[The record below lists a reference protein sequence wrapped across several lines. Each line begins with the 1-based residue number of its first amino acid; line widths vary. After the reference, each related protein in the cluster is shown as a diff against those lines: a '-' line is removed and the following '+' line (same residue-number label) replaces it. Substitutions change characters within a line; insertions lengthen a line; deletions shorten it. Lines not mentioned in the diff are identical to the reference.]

1 MASPEEP
8 HKKAATEL
16 PQVHVVQELL
26 PSVHDL
32 LLLKEKMTANRV
44 PFSQNVVPQPLQN
57 TARIV
62 VDESGEKEKVNGFED
77 EKNGGR
83 KDVLDESRKDRKG
96 KKKKKKKLSSQ
107 STPPPE
113 QAPSPASSWLP
124 ETEGPW
130 NNPSHGGLNTKE
142 KSHGNGSSPGEVLKP
157 SPTRLEEVLHD
168 TSTPLHLPS
177 QAQSPP
183 LIASPSLPSPT
194 KHASTTNPTTTSP
207 IATNNLPLIRPQ
219 PSVEEQTFPV
229 SPTMG
234 RSKSF
239 PRALQLN
246 TQTSPPSPAPRSQVS
261 QQRGRDTMS
270 PRKSSMSKT
279 PQSSVGG
286 SSAHT
291 LSPKT
296 TNPTARSNKQNRRDS
311 NPPTPTHTPTTTHLL
326 KSAASIPSASFPP
339 LPLQTYFSLTL
350 ASPTSHAPP
359 STFHSPQKPGP
370 TQSNTHNLPQ
380 HHPDDSS
387 AIAFERIT
395 NFLILPGKL
404 EGVLW
409 FGMLACLDSWLYMFT
424 ILPLRFVRALGV
436 LCAFWW
442 GGIKRS
448 LSWGSKTSKPRRRS
462 GSTGKSESDGKKDIT
477 PINTKIK
484 REKRVSDLQPSH
496 KADILRGLVV
506 FTSCWILMRFDASR
520 MYHSIRG
527 QSGVKLYVIYNML
540 EVWTPFGTSIIRNV
554 KNFTTA
560 QFVGKAQ
567 LIHVASIRSVTGCAL
582 RWGRIYLNVS
592 FPRKRWKEAQMD
604 VVKF

>member
-16 PQVHVVQELL
+16 PQVHVVKELL

-130 NNPSHGGLNTKE
+130 NNPSHRGLNTKE

-207 IATNNLPLIRPQ
+207 IATKNLPLIRPQ
-219 PSVEEQTFPV
+219 PSVEEQTLPV

-246 TQTSPPSPAPRSQVS
+246 TQTSPPSPAPPRSQVS

-270 PRKSSMSKT
+270 PRKSSMSKA
-279 PQSSVGG
+279 PQSSVDG
-286 SSAHT
+286 SSART

-311 NPPTPTHTPTTTHLL
+311 NPPTATHTPTTTHLL

-404 EGVLW
+404 EGALW

-540 EVWTPFGTSIIRNV
+540 EVWTPVWHFHYS
-554 KNFTTA
+554 K
-560 QFVGKAQ
+560 
-567 LIHVASIRSVTGCAL
+567 
-582 RWGRIYLNVS
+582 
-592 FPRKRWKEAQMD
+592 
-604 VVKF
+604 

>member
-8 HKKAATEL
+8 HRKAATTEL

-44 PFSQNVVPQPLQN
+44 PFPQNIVPQPLQS

-62 VDESGEKEKVNGFED
+62 AEDSGEKEKVNNFED

-83 KDVLDESRKDRKG
+83 KDVLEESRKDRKG
-96 KKKKKKKLSSQ
+96 KKKKKKKLSSR

-113 QAPSPASSWLP
+113 QGPSPTSSWLP

-130 NNPSHGGLNTKE
+130 NNNPSHGGLNTKRE
-142 KSHGNGSSPGEVLKP
+142 LNTKGGLNTKGESHGNGSSPGEVLKL
-157 SPTRLEEVLHD
+157 SPTRLEEVRRD
-168 TSTPLHLPS
+168 TPTPLHLPS

-183 LIASPSLPSPT
+183 LIASPPLPSPT
-194 KHASTTNPTTTSP
+194 KHTSTTNPTTTSP
-207 IATNNLPLIRPQ
+207 IATSNLPATRPQ
-219 PSVEEQTFPV
+219 PSVEEQTLPA
-229 SPTMG
+229 SPAMG

-246 TQTSPPSPAPRSQVS
+246 TQTSPPSPAPPRPQVS
-261 QQRGRDTMS
+261 QQRGRPAEKGRDTMS
-270 PRKSSMSKT
+270 PQKSSTSKT
-279 PQSSVGG
+279 PQSSVDG

-291 LSPKT
+291 LSSKT
-296 TNPTARSNKQNRRDS
+296 TKPTAHSNKQNRRDS
-311 NPPTPTHTPTTTHLL
+311 NPPTPTDTPTTTHLL

-350 ASPTSHAPP
+350 ASPTSHVPP

-370 TQSNTHNLPQ
+370 TQSNAHNLPQ

-404 EGVLW
+404 EGALW

-462 GSTGKSESDGKKDIT
+462 GSTGKSESGGKKDIT

-527 QSGVKLYVIYNML
+527 QNGVKLYVIYNML
-540 EVWTPFGTSIIRNV
+540 EVWTPVWHLHYSKFQEFYHRPTCRKGTANSR
-554 KNFTTA
+554 
-560 QFVGKAQ
+560 GE
-567 LIHVASIRSVTGCAL
+567 
-582 RWGRIYLNVS
+582 Y
-592 FPRKRWKEAQMD
+592 
-604 VVKF
+604 